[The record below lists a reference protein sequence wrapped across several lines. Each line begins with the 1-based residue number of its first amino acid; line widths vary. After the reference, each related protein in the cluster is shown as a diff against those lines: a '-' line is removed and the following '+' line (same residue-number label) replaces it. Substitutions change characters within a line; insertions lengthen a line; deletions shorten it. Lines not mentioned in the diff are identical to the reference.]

1 MLRNIFLVSMLIYAV
16 CAVHWEIREV
26 DSAED
31 QDEEISVFQADDEM
45 MEQQSSLECK
55 ICKLIMKLVKKK
67 IPSNATP
74 DEIKSKLN
82 DTCEK
87 VRLLRVQ
94 CKHFV
99 QKYLHNLIDELMTD
113 DGPQTICTKIHVC
126 KQESPIKEIIFV
138 HDQAN
143 ENF

>member
-1 MLRNIFLVSMLIYAV
+1 MLRNIFLVSMLVYAV

-31 QDEEISVFQADDEM
+31 QDEEISADDAM
-45 MEQQSSLECK
+45 MQSSVECSL
-55 ICKLIMKLVKKK
+55 CKSIIKKVKKM

-74 DEIKSKLN
+74 DEIKTKLN
-82 DTCEK
+82 NTCEK

-99 QKYLHNLIDELMTD
+99 QKYLHDLIDELMTD
-113 DGPQTICTKIHVC
+113 DGPKTLCTKIKIC
-126 KQESPIKEIIFV
+126 KPESPIKEIIFV
-138 HDQAN
+138 RDQAN
-143 ENF
+143 DNF